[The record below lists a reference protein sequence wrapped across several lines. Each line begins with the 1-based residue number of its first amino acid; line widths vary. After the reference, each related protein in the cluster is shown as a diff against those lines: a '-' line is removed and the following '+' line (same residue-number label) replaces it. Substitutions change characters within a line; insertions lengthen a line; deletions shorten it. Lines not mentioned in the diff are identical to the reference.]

1 MPSWQALRT
10 TEDWA
15 KCRHIFRFEACLVRA
30 RSRLNSIYCLG
41 IRDVCLSFRIDESC
55 KIKDMRVLA
64 KMLEDGEL
72 KHTPAS
78 GNSLFEFVFAAE
90 QEVWAAQHYDPKI
103 FKTDP
108 GGIVYQRFAMFL
120 LPSTSVNGQL
130 DKSTRSGRA
139 VYIGVPFQGR

>member
-41 IRDVCLSFRIDESC
+41 VREVCLSFRIDESC

-78 GNSLFEFVFAAE
+78 GNSLFKLVFFS
-90 QEVWAAQHYDPKI
+90 QPSKRCGRLSI
-103 FKTDP
+103 MT
-108 GGIVYQRFAMFL
+108 QRSSR
-120 LPSTSVNGQL
+120 PT
-130 DKSTRSGRA
+130 RA
-139 VYIGVPFQGR
+139 VSSIKGLQCFCYRVPVSTVN